1 MNSSKYFCSVSIFAN
16 VPWKK
21 NFLCIDFRQIDQN
34 SRNLGKL
41 APQRFA
47 FNKIETL
54 KVIF

>member
-1 MNSSKYFCSVSIFAN
+1 MNSNKFFCSVSIFAN

-21 NFLCIDFRQIDQN
+21 NFLCMDSRQIDQN
-34 SRNLGKL
+34 SRNFGKL

-47 FNKIETL
+47 FNKIEIL